1 MYPAGLFGLDWL
13 RVLITPIGIF
23 GITFFVLYVR
33 HDGARAGRVIMLML
47 MIAIVGLLGAKVF
60 SLWTRGWEWR
70 SLSAELSGGLRYPG
84 AMIAIVLLSPLLKR
98 LIVPELKVTRFLD
111 VLAITVC
118 FSFALIRVSCFL
130 NGCCT
135 GMQCD
140 EGYCLSYPVGTQPW
154 YYQLQAGL
162 LPHADHPSHPV
173 LPLHL
178 LFMGASFAVGIF
190 LLWFDGRRSFDGQV
204 ALLYLVL
211 HDGAKGLLESL
222 RDPYVA
228 QLQITSLTTSLI
240 ALIVLL
246 FILYRRRTAT
256 ATA

>member
-13 RVLITPIGIF
+13 RVLITPIAIF

-33 HDGARAGRVIMLML
+33 NEGARVGRVVLLLIG
-47 MIAIVGLLGAKVF
+47 IAIVGLLGAKVF
-60 SLWTRGWEWR
+60 SLWTRGWR
-70 SLSAELSGGLRYPG
+70 LGSLSSELSGGLRYPG
-84 AMIAIVLLSPLLKR
+84 AMIGIVLLSPLLKR
-98 LIVPELKVTRFLD
+98 VIVPELPLTRFLD

-118 FSFALIRVSCFL
+118 FSFALVRVSCFL

-135 GMQCD
+135 GMQC
-140 EGYCLSYPVGTQPW
+140 EGAYCLSYPVGTQPW
-154 YYQLQAGL
+154 YYHLQNGL

-178 LFMGASFAVGIF
+178 LFMAASFAVGVF
-190 LLWFDGRRSFDGQV
+190 LLWFDGRRSFDGQI

-211 HDGAKGLLESL
+211 HDGAKGLLETL

-228 QLQITSLTTSLI
+228 HLQITSLTTS
-240 ALIVLL
+240 ALALLVLL
-246 FILYRRRTAT
+246 FILYRRRA
-256 ATA
+256 AAG

>member
-13 RVLITPIGIF
+13 RVLITPVALF
-23 GITFFVLYVR
+23 GITFFVLYIR
-33 HDGARAGRVIMLML
+33 GEGARAGRAILL
-47 MIAIVGLLGAKVF
+47 LIGIAIVGLLGAKLF

-84 AMIAIVLLSPLLKR
+84 AMIGIVLLSPLLKR
-98 LIVPELKVTRFLD
+98 FILPELPLARFLD

-118 FSFALIRVSCFL
+118 FSFALVRVSCFL

-135 GMQCD
+135 GVQCD
-140 EGYCLSYPVGTQPW
+140 AVYCLSFPVGTQPW
-154 YYQLQAGL
+154 YYQLQNGL
-162 LPHADHPSHPV
+162 LPQADHPSHPV
-173 LPLHL
+173 LPLHF
-178 LFMGASFAVGIF
+178 LFMAASFAVGVF
-190 LLWFDGRRSFDGQV
+190 LLWFDGRRSFNGQV

-228 QLQITSLTTSLI
+228 QLQITSLTTS
-240 ALIVLL
+240 ALALLVLL
-246 FILYRRRTAT
+246 FILYRRRA
-256 ATA
+256 AAG

>member
-23 GITFFVLYVR
+23 GITFFVLYIR
-33 HDGARAGRVIMLML
+33 NDGARAWRAIMLL
-47 MIAIVGLLGAKVF
+47 LAIAIVGLLGAKVF

-70 SLSAELSGGLRYPG
+70 SLSSELSGGLRYPG

-98 LIVPELKVTRFLD
+98 LILPELPLARFLD

-118 FSFALIRVSCFL
+118 FAFALIRVSCFL

-135 GMQCD
+135 GVQCD
-140 EGYCLSYPVGTQPW
+140 AGYCLSFPVGTQPW
-154 YYQLQAGL
+154 YYQLQNGL
-162 LPHADHPSHPV
+162 LPAADHPSHPV
-173 LPLHL
+173 LPLHF
-178 LFMGASFAVGIF
+178 LFMAASFAVGVF
-190 LLWFDGRRSFDGQV
+190 LVWFDGRQSFHGQI

-211 HDGAKGLLESL
+211 HDGAKGLLESF

-228 QLQITSLTTSLI
+228 QLQITSLATS
-240 ALIVLL
+240 ALALLVLL
-246 FILYRRRTAT
+246 FILYRRRAAT
-256 ATA
+256 G

>member
-13 RVLITPIGIF
+13 RVLITPIAIF
-23 GITFFVLYVR
+23 GITFFVLYIR
-33 HDGARAGRVIMLML
+33 NEGARAGRAVLLLIC
-47 MIAIVGLLGAKVF
+47 IAIVGLLGAKVF
-60 SLWTRGWEWR
+60 SLWTRGWELR

-84 AMIAIVLLSPLLKR
+84 AMIGIILMSPLLKR
-98 LIVPELKVTRFLD
+98 VILPELPLTRFLD

-135 GMQCD
+135 GIQC
-140 EGYCLSYPVGTQPW
+140 EGAYCLSYPVGTQPW
-154 YYQLQAGL
+154 YYHLQNGL

-178 LFMGASFAVGIF
+178 FFMAASFAVGVF
-190 LLWFDGRRSFDGQV
+190 LLWFDGRRSFDGQL

-228 QLQITSLTTSLI
+228 QLQITSLTTS
-240 ALIVLL
+240 ALALLVLL
-246 FILYRRRTAT
+246 FILYRRRKA
-256 ATA
+256 AA